1 MNDPYQTRQFF
12 NMRPET
18 TIKLKRI
25 IKEEIRS
32 VLEASDPNYDQAM
45 KNLAGMAGLE
55 LPTGPSKNKF
65 IVDKLPNY
73 SMLPDLRKDI
83 DYKKRIA
90 VYLPSVDGGISTS
103 ALYSKEDIKN
113 WMNKFKETFGEAPK
127 FEVSGEEVKVTN
139 PKFIER
145 QGMSKNAMGGFGTQ
159 GD

>member
-1 MNDPYQTRQFF
+1 MK
-12 NMRPET
+12 PET

-32 VLEASDPNYDQAM
+32 VLKEQDPSQTALDAIAREIGV
-45 KNLAGMAGLE
+45 KGIS
-55 LPTGPSKNKF
+55 GPSKNKF

-113 WMNKFKETFGEAPK
+113 WMDKFKETFGEAPK

>member
-1 MNDPYQTRQFF
+1 
-12 NMRPET
+12 MRPET

-32 VLEASDPNYDQAM
+32 AIKEGVLGDEDAENKF
-45 KNLAGMAGLE
+45 KNNLVKMAGGVLS
-55 LPTGPSKNKF
+55 TGPSKNKF

-113 WMNKFKETFGEAPK
+113 WMDKFKETFGEAPK

>member
-12 NMRPET
+12 NMKPET
-18 TIKLKRI
+18 TIKLRRI

-32 VLEASDPNYDQAM
+32 VLKEQDPSQTALDAIAREIGV
-45 KNLAGMAGLE
+45 KGIS
-55 LPTGPSKNKF
+55 GPSKNKF

>member
-1 MNDPYQTRQFF
+1 
-12 NMRPET
+12 MRPET

-32 VLEASDPNYDQAM
+32 AIKEGVLGDEDAENQFM
-45 KNLAGMAGLE
+45 KNLISKAEGE
-55 LPTGPSKNKF
+55 LSRSKTGNQFK
-65 IVDKLPNY
+65 VDKLPNY

-90 VYLPSVDGGISTS
+90 VYLPNVGGGISTS
-103 ALYSKEDIKN
+103 ALYSKEDVKN
-113 WMNKFKETFGEAPK
+113 WMDKFKETFGESPN
-127 FEVSGEEVKVTN
+127 FEVSGKEVKVTN

-145 QGMSKNAMGGFGTQ
+145 QDMSKNAMGEFGTQ

>member
-12 NMRPET
+12 NMKPET
-18 TIKLKRI
+18 NIKLRRI

-32 VLEASDPNYDQAM
+32 VLEEQDPSQTALDTIARSIGV
-45 KNLAGMAGLE
+45 KGIS
-55 LPTGPSKNKF
+55 GPSKNKF

-73 SMLPDLRKDI
+73 NMLPDLRKDI

-113 WMNKFKETFGEAPK
+113 WMDKFKETFGESPK

>member
-1 MNDPYQTRQFF
+1 
-12 NMRPET
+12 MRPET

-32 VLEASDPNYDQAM
+32 VLEEQDPSQSALNVIAREI
-45 KNLAGMAGLE
+45 GVE
-55 LPTGPSKNKF
+55 PTSGPSKNKF

-73 SMLPDLRKDI
+73 NMLPDLRKDI
-83 DYKKRIA
+83 EYKKRIA
-90 VYLPSVDGGISTS
+90 VYLPNVNGSISTS
-103 ALYSKEDIKN
+103 ALYSKEDVKN
-113 WMNKFKETFGEAPK
+113 WIEQFKEIFGEAPK

-145 QGMSKNAMGGFGTQ
+145 QYMSKNAVGGFSTK

>member
-32 VLEASDPNYDQAM
+32 VLKEQDPSQTALYAM
-45 KNLAGMAGLE
+45 AKDMGVE
-55 LPTGPSKNKF
+55 PTSGPSKNKF

-103 ALYSKEDIKN
+103 ALHSKEDIKN
-113 WMNKFKETFGEAPK
+113 WMDKFKETFGEAPK

>member
-12 NMRPET
+12 NMKPET
-18 TIKLKRI
+18 TIKLRRI

-32 VLEASDPNYDQAM
+32 VLKEQDPSQTALDAIAREIGV
-45 KNLAGMAGLE
+45 KGIS
-55 LPTGPSKNKF
+55 GPSKNKF

-113 WMNKFKETFGEAPK
+113 WMDKFKETFGEAPK

>member
-12 NMRPET
+12 NMKPET

-32 VLEASDPNYDQAM
+32 VLKEQDPSQTALDAIAREIGV
-45 KNLAGMAGLE
+45 KGIS
-55 LPTGPSKNKF
+55 GPSKNKF

-113 WMNKFKETFGEAPK
+113 WMDKFKETFGEAPK

>member
-1 MNDPYQTRQFF
+1 
-12 NMRPET
+12 MRPET

-32 VLEASDPNYDQAM
+32 AIKEGVLGDEDAENQFM
-45 KNLAGMAGLE
+45 KNLISKAGGE
-55 LPTGPSKNKF
+55 LSRSETGNRF
-65 IVDKLPNY
+65 RVEKLPNY

-83 DYKKRIA
+83 DYKQSIT
-90 VYLPSVDGGISTS
+90 VDLPSVDGGISTS
-103 ALYSKEDIKN
+103 VLRSKEDVKN
-113 WMNKFKETFGEAPK
+113 WMDKFKETFGESPN

-145 QGMSKNAMGGFGTQ
+145 QGMSKNAMGRFGTQ

>member
-12 NMRPET
+12 NMKPET

-32 VLEASDPNYDQAM
+32 VLKEQDPSQTALDAIAREIGV
-45 KNLAGMAGLE
+45 KGIS
-55 LPTGPSKNKF
+55 GPSKNKF

-90 VYLPSVDGGISTS
+90 VYLPSVEGGISTS

-113 WMNKFKETFGEAPK
+113 WMDKFKETFGEAPK